1 MIYIFF
7 QHVAFDRKILSCIQ
21 LCNELVSVPCALVSV
36 VLVLRIPI
44 RTIIVIFIIGV
55 PLVAL
60 WLYVDTRSEQQK
72 KMISDTTAQPRT
84 CLIRKH
90 EEAKICFHGVC
101 YLRIL
106 GDLGVK

>member
-1 MIYIFF
+1 MS
-7 QHVAFDRKILSCIQ
+7 LSTEKYCRVIQ

-44 RTIIVIFIIGV
+44 RTIIVIFIVGV

-60 WLYVDTRSEQQK
+60 WLYVDTRSKQQK

-84 CLIRKH
+84 CLICKH

-101 YLRIL
+101 YLRIW